1 MDNKVYY
8 GEYTL
13 MHWINLILKR
23 NIILPDYQRYF
34 VWNQDKTK
42 ELINAFKEKQF
53 IPPVTIGSFKNE
65 EESINLILDGQ
76 QRLTSI
82 LLAYIR
88 IFPDKKAYSQR
99 KQIGFMDENDNP
111 IEEESIDNILEWN
124 FNRLLKKGNT
134 KSQIRENLIPGN
146 YINVDFGIDGDF
158 FNNNFLGFSYLVPQL
173 DDAKAQQRFYSK
185 VFRNINIQGEVLLPQ
200 ESRAALYYLDKDL
213 DKYFVPKFVEQI
225 LVNDAKVDFVRYLAL
240 LSQYKKDKA
249 ADNLAKGFVRKMEK
263 YYEEYIYFTVGEENS
278 NIFVKYSEVFKDKEE
293 YKDIFKILE
302 NTLAKMGLIRKYNS
316 IIDIDIALFGLIYFI
331 VFEKREID
339 CDKKNDI
346 ISEIEEKIKRIKEPQ
361 KNSLNLHVKS
371 PAAFKYL
378 RARVKSSIEIYERY
392 IIK

>member
-82 LLAYIR
+82 LLAYIG

-111 IEEESIDNILEWN
+111 IEEESIDKISTD
-124 FNRLLKKGNT
+124 FLKKEI
-134 KSQIRENLIPGN
+134 Q
-146 YINVDFGIDGDF
+146 
-158 FNNNFLGFSYLVPQL
+158 
-173 DDAKAQQRFYSK
+173 K
-185 VFRNINIQGEVLLPQ
+185 VKL
-200 ESRAALYYLDKDL
+200 
-213 DKYFVPKFVEQI
+213 
-225 LVNDAKVDFVRYLAL
+225 
-240 LSQYKKDKA
+240 
-249 ADNLAKGFVRKMEK
+249 
-263 YYEEYIYFTVGEENS
+263 
-278 NIFVKYSEVFKDKEE
+278 
-293 YKDIFKILE
+293 
-302 NTLAKMGLIRKYNS
+302 
-316 IIDIDIALFGLIYFI
+316 
-331 VFEKREID
+331 
-339 CDKKNDI
+339 
-346 ISEIEEKIKRIKEPQ
+346 EKI
-361 KNSLNLHVKS
+361 
-371 PAAFKYL
+371 
-378 RARVKSSIEIYERY
+378 
-392 IIK
+392 

>member
-82 LLAYIR
+82 LLAYIG
-88 IFPDKKAYSQR
+88 IFPDKKASSQG
-99 KQIGFMDENDNP
+99 KQIGFMDENDNL

-124 FNRLLKKGNT
+124 FNRLLEKGNT
-134 KSQIRENLIPGN
+134 KSQIRENLISEN
-146 YINVDFGIDGDF
+146 YVNIDFGIDEDF
-158 FNNNFLGFSYLVPQL
+158 LNNNFLGFSYLVPQL

-225 LVNDAKVDFVRYLAL
+225 LVNNTKVDFVRYLAL

-263 YYEEYIYFTVGEENS
+263 YYEEYIYFTVGEEDS
-278 NIFVKYSEVFKDKEE
+278 NMFVKYSEVFKDKEE
-293 YKDIFKILE
+293 YKNIFKILE
-302 NTLAKMGLIRKYNS
+302 NTLSKIGLIKKYNS

-339 CDKKNDI
+339 CDKKNEI
-346 ISEIEEKIKRIKEPQ
+346 ISEIEAKIKSIKEPQ

-378 RARVKSSIEIYERY
+378 RARVKSSIEIYEGY
-392 IIK
+392 IK